1 MHTYY
6 CKKGLGE
13 LGNER
18 KRERSYLL
26 HHAVL
31 TIACR
36 RLLLEGGLDDLGLQ
50 GEIKLKKL
58 MVILKIKYLQF
69 IE

>member
-1 MHTYY
+1 MR
-6 CKKGLGE
+6 E
-13 LGNER
+13 
-18 KRERSYLL
+18 RERSYSL

-50 GEIKLKKL
+50 GEII
-58 MVILKIKYLQF
+58 MVILKIKKKCHP
-69 IE
+69 